1 MFRIINRNIGIRR
14 FLSTDVL
21 SKPAIPVIPT
31 IPVQEFDKRLHE
43 LETNMELYQTE
54 INSAHNSIAGLGI
67 ITVVCYV
74 LLEEKIK
81 ENAKFTRIEYT
92 SKLHSRVQYAEFKK
106 LKESHDE
113 LAKLVRG

>member
-14 FLSTDVL
+14 FLSTDVS
-21 SKPAIPVIPT
+21 SKPVIPT

-43 LETNMELYQTE
+43 LETNMASYQTE
-54 INSAHNSIAGLGI
+54 INSTHNRITGLGLI
-67 ITVVCYV
+67 VVVCYV

-81 ENAKFTRIEYT
+81 ENARVARSDYYSNLYTRVPY
-92 SKLHSRVQYAEFKK
+92 SEFKK